1 MEKRERAK
9 NKVRE
14 DQDLCEQRQKEIEM
28 LMKNYQEIK
37 KAKIDMDTKI
47 REYHLFEVSR
57 IFVSLISPVFFFEF
71 LRFS

>member
-14 DQDLCEQRQKEIEM
+14 DQALCEQRQKEIEM

-57 IFVSLISPVFFFEF
+57 IFVSLISPVFF
-71 LRFS
+71 